1 MKSMKPDDSQALRD
15 FLKQLDNADVET
27 SDWEAQFIGS
37 NLTRDFFSA
46 KQREIVMK
54 LMERYGKRIGYY

>member
-1 MKSMKPDDSQALRD
+1 MKPDDSQALRE
-15 FLKQLDNADVET
+15 FLKMLDNSDVNV

-37 NLTRDFFSA
+37 NLSREHFSA

-54 LMERYGKRIGYY
+54 LMEKYGQRIGWY

>member
-1 MKSMKPDDSQALRD
+1 MSAPDDSEELRK
-15 FLKQLDNADVET
+15 FLKMLDGADVNV
-27 SDWEAQFIGS
+27 SDWEAQFIES
-37 NLTRDFFSA
+37 NLTREHFSV

>member
-1 MKSMKPDDSQALRD
+1 MLDDSEA
-15 FLKQLDNADVET
+15 VSV

-37 NLTRDFFSA
+37 NLSREHFSP

-54 LMERYGKRIGYY
+54 LMEKYGQRIGWY

>member
-1 MKSMKPDDSQALRD
+1 MKPDDSQALRD
-15 FLKQLDNADVET
+15 FLKMLDDSEAVSV

-37 NLTRDFFSA
+37 NLTREHFSV

-54 LMERYGKRIGYY
+54 MMEKYGQRIGWY